1 MANIFITGMG
11 NISPQKTWGDAPL
24 LSEVTEHNLERLA
37 CVEPDYTQ
45 WFDPRQLRRMSRV
58 LKMGVAAGSMAL
70 KEANITVPD
79 AIITGTGYGCLE
91 DTGIFLNKMVENNE
105 EALNP
110 TPFIQSTHNT
120 IGSLIALMLQCQG
133 YNQTYTQGAFSFEN
147 SLLDALMMAKEE
159 PALKIL
165 VGGVDEITDLSHA
178 IQKRF
183 GIFRRQPESNL
194 NLFTTGRGTVNGE
207 GAAYFVL
214 SGENENANA
223 ACVEA
228 VATFYKADEQILQ
241 QGLDD
246 LLHNAKLKIS
256 DIDFV
261 LLGTSGD
268 AGTDKTLLDYT
279 VKMFPESSTGVFK
292 HLSGEHPVASSFA
305 FWLAAR
311 MIQEQTIPSA
321 VMLHDTGRKPNSVLI
336 FNQYFGT
343 HHSFILLKSCRASG

>member
-1 MANIFITGMG
+1 
-11 NISPQKTWGDAPL
+11 
-24 LSEVTEHNLERLA
+24 
-37 CVEPDYTQ
+37 
-45 WFDPRQLRRMSRV
+45 
-58 LKMGVAAGSMAL
+58 MAL

-183 GIFRRQPESNL
+183 GIFRRKPESNL

-256 DIDFV
+256 NIDFV

-321 VMLHDTGRKPNSVLI
+321 VMLHDTGRKPNNVLI